1 MVQLKDV
8 TVCALLVHFSLGSQ
22 TDRNAALTWCQP
34 LTGKMFILEHTTS
47 QFGAGMLLPG
57 RAPGVMAAHFV
68 LVLVN
73 TVLQVF
79 CANET

>member
-1 MVQLKDV
+1 MVQLRDV

-22 TDRNAALTWCQP
+22 TGRNTALTWCQP

-57 RAPGVMAAHFV
+57 RAPGVIAAHFV